1 MINTSLAIGRGWA
14 VISSDGKRVGDVIEV
29 HDHYLLVSRGV
40 IFVRDR
46 YLPLG
51 TVERTGEKQV
61 ILTVTEAVFR
71 KMDLSNI
78 PPPPVIEPA
87 TEPLAQPMSV
97 TDFNQGYTPDPYQAD
112 AGNYSTGWQGDST
125 SDYNE
130 MPTYTRAQPNGLV
143 EIEHGLNVA
152 YSEMGYGQPV
162 LLIPGWPF
170 DSAVWEPLPTLLAAE
185 YRTVT
190 YDPRGMGKSDAP
202 WDSYFVEAM
211 AGDVHRIIVEQALYE
226 VTLVAWS
233 IGATIALAYARSFPK
248 RIARV
253 VLVAPVLLKWPEA
266 PTVFE
271 ETGVSSDDSAEAAS
285 EEPEEFS
292 AVAPA
297 EEPNESS
304 TMEPVAA
311 LETSDEELGEV
322 SAAEPEESLVLD
334 EATQELWNAKLLED
348 RPALFAQ
355 LVDEMVGPNL
365 SEPHR
370 QWLCHRMLSGG
381 HHAHVKTW
389 DALRNFDLTD
399 SFSDVKTPITIVSA
413 RGDRFSPPAAGARL
427 ASLLSDAKHIEI
439 DGQSHGLFLE
449 QRAALMGILSDLLTP
464 PYVPYAWE
472 VEEAE
477 AAQAGKE
484 TAEESQDLTLE
495 HVAGIEQIISDG
507 LSAETGRSPEVDP
520 ADDVEVTSENK
531 PSEED
536 ASPADGGP
544 TQDPGPVSE
553 ASEVPASEPKVEA

>member
-1 MINTSLAIGRGWA
+1 MTNTLAIGRGWA
-14 VISSDGKRVGDVIEV
+14 VITADGKRVGDVIEV
-29 HDHYLLVSRGV
+29 HDHYLLVSHGV

-51 TVERTGEKQV
+51 TVERTGDKQV

-71 KMDLSNI
+71 KMDLSHI
-78 PPPPVIEPA
+78 PQPPIIEPS
-87 TEPLAQPMSV
+87 TEPLAQPMPV
-97 TDFNQGYTPDPYQAD
+97 TDFNAGYTPDPYQAD
-112 AGNYSTGWQGDST
+112 AGNYSTGWQGDSG
-125 SDYNE
+125 SDYDE

-170 DSAVWEPLPTLLAAE
+170 DSAVWEPLPTVLAAE

-211 AGDVHRIIVEQALYE
+211 AGDVHRIIVEQALYD

-233 IGATIALAYARSFPK
+233 TGATIALAYARSFPK
-248 RIARV
+248 RLARL

-266 PTVFE
+266 PAAFE
-271 ETGVSSDDSAEAAS
+271 ESAEGSVAAS
-285 EEPEEFS
+285 EEGEDSPE
-292 AVAPA
+292 AP
-297 EEPNESS
+297 EKPREP
-304 TMEPVAA
+304 
-311 LETSDEELGEV
+311 
-322 SAAEPEESLVLD
+322 AAEPEESLVLD
-334 EATQELWNAKLLED
+334 EATQERWNAALLED

-389 DALRNFDLTD
+389 DALRNYDLTD
-399 SFSDVKTPITIVSA
+399 CFSEVKAPITIVSA

-439 DGQSHGLFLE
+439 EGQSHAVFLE
-449 QRAALMGILSDLLTP
+449 QRAALMGILNDLLTP

-477 AAQAGKE
+477 AAQAGEE
-484 TAEESQDLTLE
+484 TVDESQDLTGE
-495 HVAGIEQIISDG
+495 HVAGIEQVISNA
-507 LSAETGRSPEVDP
+507 LSAETGRSVEVDQ
-520 ADDVEVTSENK
+520 ADEVEIGAEST
-531 PSEED
+531 PSDED
-536 ASPADGGP
+536 AVLTDSGLV
-544 TQDPGPVSE
+544 QEPGSHIGD
-553 ASEVPASEPKVEA
+553 PASP

>member
-1 MINTSLAIGRGWA
+1 
-14 VISSDGKRVGDVIEV
+14 
-29 HDHYLLVSRGV
+29 V

-51 TVERTGEKQV
+51 TVERTGDKQV

-78 PPPPVIEPA
+78 PPPPVIEPS
-87 TEPLAQPMSV
+87 TLPLAQPMAA
-97 TDFNQGYTPDPYQAD
+97 TDFDSGYTPDPYQAD
-112 AGNYSTGWQGDST
+112 AGNYSSGWQGDSG

-130 MPTYTRAQPNGLV
+130 MPTYTRAQPNWLV

-170 DSAVWEPLPTLLAAE
+170 DSAVWEPLPTVLASE
-185 YRTVT
+185 YRTIT
-190 YDPRGMGKSDAP
+190 YDPRGTGKSDAP
-202 WDSYFVEAM
+202 WESYFVDAM
-211 AGDVHRIIVEQALYE
+211 AGDIHRIIVEQALYD

-266 PTVFE
+266 PAAFE
-271 ETGVSSDDSAEAAS
+271 ESGEGLVAAS
-285 EEPEEFS
+285 EEAEDSPEAQGEDLDE
-292 AVAPA
+292 AAPTEA
-297 EEPNESS
+297 
-304 TMEPVAA
+304 
-311 LETSDEELGEV
+311 DEAPEKLSEI

-334 EATQELWNAKLLED
+334 EATQERWNAELLED
-348 RPALFAQ
+348 RPALFAR

-381 HHAHVKTW
+381 HHAHVKMW

-399 SFSDVKTPITIVSA
+399 CFTDIKTSITIVSA

-427 ASLLSDAKHIEI
+427 ASRLSEAKHIEI
-439 DGQSHGLFLE
+439 DGQSHALFLE
-449 QRAALMGILSDLLTP
+449 QRAALVGIVSDLLTP

-477 AAQAGKE
+477 AAQAGEE
-484 TAEESQDLTLE
+484 TVEESQDLTRE
-495 HVAGIEQIISDG
+495 HVAEIEQIISEDLTAQENG
-507 LSAETGRSPEVDP
+507 AGERVGASEDTHSDENAVSAEERLLQEPV
-520 ADDVEVTSENK
+520 
-531 PSEED
+531 
-536 ASPADGGP
+536 
-544 TQDPGPVSE
+544 PVSE
-553 ASEVPASEPKVEA
+553 VPVVSSEEPKIVDS